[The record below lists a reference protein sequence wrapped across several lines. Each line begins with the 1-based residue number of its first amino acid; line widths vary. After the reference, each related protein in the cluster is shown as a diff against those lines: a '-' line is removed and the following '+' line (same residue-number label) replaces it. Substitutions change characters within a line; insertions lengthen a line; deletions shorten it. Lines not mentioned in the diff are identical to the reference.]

1 MAGTLDK
8 RGENS
13 WRLIYHKGRDP
24 EGNRIRHTR
33 TFKGSRSLAEKALA
47 KFVTEIENG
56 TYADSKNMTIAKF
69 KEEWV
74 EVHVSKLAP
83 KTQREYLR
91 MFDAH
96 IIPQLGNIKLS
107 DLRPTHLMKFYK
119 YLDQDGIRLDGKPGK
134 LSERSQRY
142 YHAVI
147 SSMLEDALKQ
157 WQYIV
162 SNPASRV
169 EAPKVHKKKTPSYDE
184 LQSAELLIALIDEP
198 IKYRV
203 LVKLALFTGL
213 RRGELLG
220 LEWNLI
226 DMNKGQLSVEKQSQY
241 TPETGIVDRPT
252 KTESSNRLVSIP
264 PSIVAILKEY
274 KAAQNEERLKI
285 GTLWQ
290 TSDKLFTTWD
300 GKPMHPDTVS
310 SWFNDFLNRHNE
322 KMIIEE
328 KAPLPHIRFHDLRHT
343 SASLMISQGVSLKN
357 VSSRLGHSSITITAD
372 IYTTALQSADKDA
385 ANKLENLFSVKKEQA

>member
-13 WRLIYHKGRDP
+13 WRLIYHKGRDSD
-24 EGNRIRHTR
+24 GNRIRHTR

-47 KFVTEIENG
+47 KFVTEIESG

-74 EVHVSKLAP
+74 SIHVSKLAP

-96 IIPQLGNIKLS
+96 ILPQLGNIKLE
-107 DLRPTHLMKFYK
+107 DLRPSHLNKFYE
-119 YLDQDGIRLDGKPGK
+119 YLKQDDIRLDGKPGM

-142 YHAVI
+142 YHGVI
-147 SSMLEDALKQ
+147 SSMLQDAMK

-162 SNPASRV
+162 SNPATRS
-169 EAPKVHKKKTPSYDE
+169 EAPRVQKKSTQSYDE
-184 LQSAELLIALIDEP
+184 SQSAELLLALSAEP
-198 IKYRV
+198 IKYRL
-203 LVKLALFTGL
+203 LVTLAIFTGL

-220 LEWNLI
+220 LEWKII
-226 DMNKGQLSVEKQSQY
+226 DMDKGQLAVVKQSQY
-241 TPETGIVDRPT
+241 TPETGIVDRTT
-252 KTESSNRLVSIP
+252 KTESSKRLVSIP

-290 TSDKLFTTWD
+290 TSDKLFTTWN

-310 SWFNDFLNRHNE
+310 SWFNDFLNRYNE
-322 KMIIEE
+322 KMINEE
-328 KAPLPHIRFHDLRHT
+328 KTPLPHIRFHDLRHYVEP
-343 SASLMISQGVSLKN
+343 LVM
-357 VSSRLGHSSITITAD
+357 
-372 IYTTALQSADKDA
+372 
-385 ANKLENLFSVKKEQA
+385 ESVTRKCYY